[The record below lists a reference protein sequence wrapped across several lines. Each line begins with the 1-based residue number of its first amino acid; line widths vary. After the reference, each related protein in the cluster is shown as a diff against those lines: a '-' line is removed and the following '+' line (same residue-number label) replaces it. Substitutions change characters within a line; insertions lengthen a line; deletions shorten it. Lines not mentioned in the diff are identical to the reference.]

1 MRLVAVDKD
10 KKDLLLIVYDKL
22 VIASCIAAVSAVL
35 IYSYNINNKAFE
47 LAQAQ
52 SRGYASIA
60 SKLREL
66 VLDGSTKARQEIQA
80 AYFNK
85 GERYFSKD
93 EIDAIDSVATEIRGV
108 ASLLKKRAKTTSTAA
123 ETLAQTMQEL
133 MNKFAVPDTL
143 NKKAVED
150 ADAKIVSLQADFI
163 DGYDS
168 EVTQLVSD
176 DFKRFYESF
185 ENELPWYYRYP
196 RTIIGVAATVLLGVT
211 IVLFLIV

>member
-1 MRLVAVDKD
+1 MRLVALDKD

-123 ETLAQTMQEL
+123 KTLAQTMQEL

-150 ADAKIVSLQADFI
+150 ADAKIVSLQA
-163 DGYDS
+163 
-168 EVTQLVSD
+168 
-176 DFKRFYESF
+176 RFY
-185 ENELPWYYRYP
+185 
-196 RTIIGVAATVLLGVT
+196 
-211 IVLFLIV
+211 